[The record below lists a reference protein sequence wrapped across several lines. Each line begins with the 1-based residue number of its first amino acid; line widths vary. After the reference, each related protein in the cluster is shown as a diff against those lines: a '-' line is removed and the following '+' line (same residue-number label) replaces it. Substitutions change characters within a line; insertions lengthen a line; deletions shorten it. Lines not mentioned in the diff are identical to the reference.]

1 MPLLSACLNL
11 YELNR
16 SYRDVM
22 LSPSFVF
29 ISIRCPSS
37 FNEFYDRNED
47 SPISSFSDVRGYSEN
62 RPTHIFP
69 SLSSPHAI
77 GCSSYLSDWDMTDDS
92 KSIRSFWMRLICF
105 AVFDMRFLILLMGVY
120 LYIYL
125 KNSSKALWMILNK
138 SCSNRL

>member
-1 MPLLSACLNL
+1 MPLFSACLNL

-47 SPISSFSDVRGYSEN
+47 SPISSFSDVGGYSEN

-77 GCSSYLSDWDMTDDS
+77 GCSSYLSDWDMSDDS
-92 KSIRSFWMRLICF
+92 KSIVSFWMRLICF

-125 KNSSKALWMILNK
+125 HELIK
-138 SCSNRL
+138 SLMDNIE